1 MKNLLLLALAGILFT
16 SCASIK
22 VTSDFDKTADFT
34 SYKTYAFTEEA
45 LNLGIGDLNQNRVIA
60 AAEKELGVKGFT
72 KSETPDVLID
82 MNLVTK
88 DVQTATAYTSGGGG
102 YYGAGYRYGYGGGMS
117 TTTINYD
124 SYEEGTLFVDMIDA
138 TEEKLVWQGR
148 GASTLDPDLSAEK
161 RESNINYAFE
171 KIFALYPPVI
181 K

>member
-1 MKNLLLLALAGILFT
+1 MKRLFLFALAGILFT
-16 SCASIK
+16 SCASVK
-22 VTSDFDKTADFT
+22 VTSDFDKTVDFT

-45 LNLGIGDLNQNRVIA
+45 LDLGIGDLNQDRVIA
-60 AAEKELGVKGFT
+60 AAEKELGAEGFT
-72 KSETPDVLID
+72 KSESPDVLID

-88 DVQTATAYTSGGGG
+88 DIQTATAYSSGG
-102 YYGAGYRYGYGGGMS
+102 YYGSGYRYGYGGGMS

-138 TEEKLVWQGR
+138 ASKKLVWQGR

-171 KIFALYPPVI
+171 KIFAQYPPVI

>member
-1 MKNLLLLALAGILFT
+1 MKRLFLFALAGILFT
-16 SCASIK
+16 SCASVK
-22 VTSDFDKTADFT
+22 VTSDFDKTVDFT

-45 LNLGIGDLNQNRVIA
+45 LDLGIGDLNQDRVIA
-60 AAEKELGVKGFT
+60 AAEKELGAEGFT
-72 KSETPDVLID
+72 KSESPDVLID

-88 DVQTATAYTSGGGG
+88 DVQTATAYSSGG
-102 YYGAGYRYGYGGGMS
+102 YYGSGYRYGYGGGMS

-138 TEEKLVWQGR
+138 TEKKLVWQGR

-171 KIFALYPPVI
+171 KIFAQYPPVI

>member
-1 MKNLLLLALAGILFT
+1 MKKLILFALAGILFT
-16 SCASIK
+16 SCASVK
-22 VTSDFDKTADFT
+22 VTSDFDKTVDFT

-45 LNLGIGDLNQNRVIA
+45 LDLGIGDLNQNRVIA
-60 AAEKELGVKGFT
+60 AAEKELGAEGFT
-72 KSETPDVLID
+72 KSESPDVLID

-88 DVQTATAYTSGGGG
+88 DVQTATAYSSGG
-102 YYGAGYRYGYGGGMS
+102 YYGSGYRYGYGGGMS

-138 TEEKLVWQGR
+138 ASKKLVWQGR

-171 KIFALYPPVI
+171 KIFAQYPPVI